1 MLEYVQGMR
10 ENRTGVSRTSQGLNA
25 DSLNNTATGRQLD
38 ASAAMQRIELIAR
51 IIAETLLKPIFQ
63 GILKELTDGDMKKLA
78 FRLRDEFVEY
88 DPNEWRDSYDMT
100 INVGLGSGDAQS
112 KASQLMMIAQLQKE
126 GLAIGLAEPKHLYH
140 TGAKIIENAGFKDV
154 QNFIQD
160 PSKQPPKPPQPPIE
174 LQIEQARL
182 SADAQKFQA
191 SQQAEVQK
199 FQAQTQMAQDA
210 EQIKASAKL
219 QEIQANLELQA
230 ANDARDSEREM
241 QKALMAEQLAA
252 QKLEFDKWK
261 AEFEAQTKIY
271 IEEMK
276 LRGAPLSDVVQH
288 KDDMMQVLTGLQAVI
303 QQMGAPKMIVR
314 GADGRAIGVQSVQTT
329 QGD

>member
-1 MLEYVQGMR
+1 
-10 ENRTGVSRTSQGLNA
+10 
-25 DSLNNTATGRQLD
+25 
-38 ASAAMQRIELIAR
+38 
-51 IIAETLLKPIFQ
+51 
-63 GILKELTDGDMKKLA
+63 
-78 FRLRDEFVEY
+78 
-88 DPNEWRDSYDMT
+88 
-100 INVGLGSGDAQS
+100 
-112 KASQLMMIAQLQKE
+112 
-126 GLAIGLAEPKHLYH
+126 LAIGLAEPKHLYH